1 MSGFSNVP
9 FANQGLRN
17 VLRDGAEGNMEDLV
31 ITGDLSCN
39 GTATFNKTTTITN
52 HDVSGNFNVD
62 NTLTAKDIIA
72 DDITINDDLIVID
85 DISCNGILK
94 LGDGMKALTIT
105 DTGSTGGALDLTGV
119 QTINIPSLFS
129 GTHTF
134 TNNGTTLLN
143 NTLFVDAS
151 MVIGSTANQEFQFEV
166 RKSSNFAVNVSH
178 ADYAEIGNLQ
188 SSSDTL
194 QVNSFGNVEII
205 CDANGNSTGKSIK
218 FMSNGRLGTGNNL
231 MKIEE
236 DGTIKMGDFTS
247 NSDMLLA
254 LNGNAGR
261 NGVLQIVSRSDG
273 GSKEIDGACFKP
285 TNNGNNIINFQNT
298 SGNDRGQIKGNGSSA
313 VQYQTSSDRRLKTN
327 IVDMD
332 SQLNNIMNLIPR
344 KYNWIEDIS
353 EVGFGFIAQE
363 VHNIY
368 PEMRDNYDLTYCADN
383 PNYHADCPCDAC
395 GNMFYYGL
403 DYGNFTPYII
413 KAFQEYKTATDTRIS
428 NLESQVAINNSLLL
442 SLSNNTTS

>member
-1 MSGFSNVP
+1 MSNVP
-9 FANQGLRN
+9 FRNQNNRNTLRQ
-17 VLRDGAEGNMEDLV
+17 DGTGTLDDLI

-52 HDVSGNFNVD
+52 HDVSGNFNVE

-72 DDITINDDLIVID
+72 DDITINDDLIVLD
-85 DISCNGILK
+85 DISCAGVFTLNGS
-94 LGDGMKALTIT
+94 MKALTIT
-105 DTGSTGGALDLTGV
+105 DTGSTGGALNLTGV
-119 QTINIPSLFS
+119 QTISVPSLFS

-151 MVIGSTANQEFQFEV
+151 MVIGSTANQEHQFEV
-166 RKSSNFAVNVSH
+166 RKASNFAVNVSH
-178 ADYAEIGNLQ
+178 SDYAEIGNLQ

-261 NGVLQIVSRSDG
+261 NGVIQVVSRSDG
-273 GSKEIDGACFKP
+273 GSKEIDGACFKAS
-285 TNNGNNIINFQNT
+285 TNNNNIINFQNT
-298 SGNDRGQIKGNGSSA
+298 SGNDRGQIKGNGGSA

-332 SQLNNIMNLIPR
+332 SQLNNIMSLTPR

-353 EVGFGFIAQE
+353 EIGYGFVAQE

-368 PEMRDNYDLTYCADN
+368 PQMRDNFDLTYCADN
-383 PNYHADCPCDAC
+383 SLNYHADCPCDAS
-395 GNMFYYGL
+395 GNMYYYGL
-403 DYGNFTPYII
+403 DYSTFVPYLI
-413 KAFQEYKTATDTRIS
+413 KGFQEYKTSTDTIIS
-428 NLESQVAINNSLLL
+428 NLETRITALENN
-442 SLSNNTTS
+442 

>member
-1 MSGFSNVP
+1 MINNIP
-9 FANQGLRN
+9 FPNQDVRN
-17 VLRDGAEGNMEDLV
+17 VMRQDEAGTMGDLV
-31 ITGDLSCN
+31 VTGDLSCN
-39 GTATFNKTTTITN
+39 GTASFFKTTTITN
-52 HDVSGNFNVD
+52 HDVSGNFIVD
-62 NTLTAKDIIA
+62 NTLTAEDII
-72 DDITINDDLIVID
+72 ILDDL
-85 DISCNGILK
+85 SCNGDFK
-94 LGDGMKALTIT
+94 LQGSMKLLTIT
-105 DTGSTGGALDLTGV
+105 DTGSTGGTLNLTGV
-119 QTINIPSLFS
+119 QTISVPSLFS

-151 MVIGSTANQEFQFEV
+151 MVIGSTANQEHQFEV
-166 RKSSNFAVNVSH
+166 RKASNFAVNVSH

-236 DGTIKMGDFTS
+236 DGVVKIGDFTS

-298 SGNDRGQIKGNGSSA
+298 SGNDRGQITGNTSSG

-368 PEMRDNYDLTYCADN
+368 PELRDKFEETYCSNN
-383 PNYHADCPCDAC
+383 PDYHADCPCDAS
-395 GNMFYYGL
+395 GNMYYYGL
-403 DYGNFTPYII
+403 DYSRFTPYII
-413 KAFQEYKTATDTRIS
+413 KAFQEYKSQTDTRIS

-442 SLSNNTTS
+442 NLSNNNTS